1 MKFECILNSLIYM
14 ATKRLKRTDSK
25 SFVRSGLKS
34 NDDEFVNIGI
44 TSQTDRIFD
53 LQRVETV
60 INKFVNDISEVAPID
75 RNRLHDDIFKI
86 FQRNTLIPPLIE
98 TPCRICSRFISTQN
112 ENQLCGITRCLNC
125 NYLLDNNHVAYIP
138 IKSPDENVPN
148 I

>member
-1 MKFECILNSLIYM
+1 M

-53 LQRVETV
+53 LQRVENV
-60 INKFVNDISEVAPID
+60 INRFVNDISKVAPID
-75 RNRLHDDIFKI
+75 KDRLHEDVFMI
-86 FQRNTLIPPLIE
+86 FQKNTLIPPLIE
-98 TPCRICSRFISTQN
+98 TPCRICSRFIGHQN
-112 ENQLCGITRCLNC
+112 QNQLCGITRCLNY

-138 IKSPDENVPN
+138 VNSPDVNAPN

>member
-1 MKFECILNSLIYM
+1 M

-53 LQRVETV
+53 LQRVENV
-60 INKFVNDISEVAPID
+60 INRFVNDISKVAPID
-75 RNRLHDDIFKI
+75 KDRLHEDVFMI
-86 FQRNTLIPPLIE
+86 FQKNTLIPPLIE
-98 TPCRICSRFISTQN
+98 TPCRICSRFIGHQN
-112 ENQLCGITRCLNC
+112 QNQLCGVTRCLNY

-138 IKSPDENVPN
+138 VNSPDVNVPN

>member
-1 MKFECILNSLIYM
+1 M

-53 LQRVETV
+53 LQRVENV
-60 INKFVNDISEVAPID
+60 INRFVNDISKVAPID
-75 RNRLHDDIFKI
+75 KDRLHKDVFMI
-86 FQRNTLIPPLIE
+86 FQKNTLIPPLIE
-98 TPCRICSRFISTQN
+98 TPCRICSRFIGHQN
-112 ENQLCGITRCLNC
+112 QNQLCGITKCLNY

-138 IKSPDENVPN
+138 VSSPDVNVPN

>member
-1 MKFECILNSLIYM
+1 M

-53 LQRVETV
+53 LQRVENV
-60 INKFVNDISEVAPID
+60 INRFVNDISKVAPID
-75 RNRLHDDIFKI
+75 KDRLHEDVFMI
-86 FQRNTLIPPLIE
+86 FQKNTLIPPLIE
-98 TPCRICSRFISTQN
+98 TPCRICSRFIGHQN
-112 ENQLCGITRCLNC
+112 QNQLCGITRCLNY

-138 IKSPDENVPN
+138 VNSPDVNVPN